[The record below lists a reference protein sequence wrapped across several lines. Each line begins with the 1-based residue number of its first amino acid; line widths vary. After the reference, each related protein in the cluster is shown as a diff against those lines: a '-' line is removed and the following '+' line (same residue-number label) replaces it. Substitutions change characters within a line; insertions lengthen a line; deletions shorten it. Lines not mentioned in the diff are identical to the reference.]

1 MLSLWEK
8 CLNSL
13 ESEFPSQQF
22 NTWIRPLQAEQS
34 EGRLVLF
41 APNRFVLDW
50 IVERFLAR
58 INELVNQLCD
68 NKQQPPT
75 VSLEIGSKRGE
86 IAALRPVGQIQSAAP
101 TQQAAPVNPKIAFAY
116 TDNKTYQSNLN
127 PNFTFDNFVEG
138 KSNQLAKAAC
148 LQVAENPA
156 VAYNPLFLYGGVGL
170 GKTHLMHAIGNQI
183 IRNNPKA
190 RVLYLHSER
199 FVADMVKALQTNSMN
214 EFKRYYRNV
223 EALLIDDIQFFAG
236 KDRTQEEFFHTFNAL
251 LESQQQVILTCDR
264 YPKEINGVEERL
276 KSRFGWGLTVAVE
289 PPELETRVA
298 ILMSKAES
306 TKINL
311 PYEVAF
317 FVAKRIRSNVR
328 ELEGALKRIIANA
341 HFTGKA
347 ITLDFVKEA
356 LRDLLALQD
365 KLVTVEN
372 IQRTVAEYYKIKVAD
387 LLSKR
392 RNRSV
397 ARPRQIAMAL
407 AKELTNHS
415 LPEIGD
421 AFGGRDHTTVL
432 HACRLIAGLRQ
443 SDADIEED
451 YTNLLR
457 ILTT

>member
-1 MLSLWEK
+1 MSVSLWEK
-8 CLNSL
+8 CLGSL

-22 NTWIRPLQAEQS
+22 NTWIRPLQAEHAD
-34 EGRLVLF
+34 GKLVLF
-41 APNRFVLDW
+41 APNRFVMDW
-50 IVERFLAR
+50 IVERFLTR
-58 INELVNQLCD
+58 INELVKKFCD
-68 NKQQPPT
+68 SEPPA
-75 VSLEIGSKRGE
+75 VLLEIGSKRAE
-86 IAALRPVGQIQSAAP
+86 VQKAEPAFKSASQPMPANKAAF
-101 TQQAAPVNPKIAFAY
+101 NY
-116 TDNKTYQSNLN
+116 TDTAVFQSNLN

-138 KSNQLAKAAC
+138 KSNQLAKAASF
-148 LQVAENPA
+148 QVAENPA
-156 VAYNPLFLYGGVGL
+156 VAYNPLYLYGGVGL
-170 GKTHLMHAIGNQI
+170 GKTHLLHAIGHQI
-183 IRNNPKA
+183 LHNNPRAK
-190 RVLYLHSER
+190 VLYLHSER

-214 EFKRYYRNV
+214 EFKRYYRNLD
-223 EALLIDDIQFFAG
+223 ALLIDDIQFFAG
-236 KDRTQEEFFHTFNAL
+236 KDRSQEEFFHTFNAL

-289 PPELETRVA
+289 PPDMETRVA
-298 ILMSKAES
+298 ILMSKAEQ
-306 TKINL
+306 THVNL

-392 RNRSV
+392 RNRSI

-415 LPEIGD
+415 LPEVGD

-443 SDADIEED
+443 SDAGIEED